1 MGLAGTAPMKVFR
14 PAVIGGF
21 GAVAAVGKIAGL
33 DRDGLIHAF
42 GAQYAQSAGSMQ
54 AHEEGTM
61 LLALQ
66 IGFNARAA
74 VEAVDLAAAGLV
86 ATRNTLQ
93 GRFGYFN
100 LFEVDTFDISEPSA
114 FGPSRVTLEYADGA
128 VGTETV
134 KQALGHPANPV
145 TEQQRAEKFRAN
157 CRAAVLPLSEA
168 QSSALMAC
176 IEDLDAL
183 DDLRGLMDLTCPE
196 GGWPSRVQRL
206 GMIPRHSPF

>member
-1 MGLAGTAPMKVFR
+1 MGLAGTAPMKIFR

-21 GAVAAVGKIAGL
+21 GAVAAVGKIVGL

-100 LFEVDTFDISEPSA
+100 LFEDAVDLAPVLA
-114 FGPSRVTLEYADGA
+114 
-128 VGTETV
+128 
-134 KQALGHPANPV
+134 ALRHV
-145 TEQQRAEKFRAN
+145 RRIEEVAEKPFPTGSR
-157 CRAAVLPLSEA
+157 S
-168 QSSALMAC
+168 
-176 IEDLDAL
+176 I
-183 DDLRGLMDLTCPE
+183 
-196 GGWPSRVQRL
+196 PST
-206 GMIPRHSPF
+206 